1 MTTTTI
7 NHNGNNNGQQGLH
20 GKVALVTGG
29 GTGIGRAAALA
40 YAEQGAKVVI
50 SGRRESVGQA
60 VVEEIRAQGGEATFI
75 RADVTKDADVRN
87 LIETTVATYGRLDF
101 AFNNAGI
108 EGAMGPLTDLS
119 EAAFDELIAG
129 NLKSVWL
136 SMKYEIPQI
145 SKQGGVII
153 NNSTVAAQ
161 IGFAGLAAYGA
172 SKAGVE
178 ALSRTAAME
187 TAKSGVRI
195 NVVAPGPIETPMTDR
210 MFGGAANLNSMM
222 SAVLPVG
229 RAGKPEEIA
238 SAVLWLSSPGASFVT
253 GQVITVDGGFTAQ

>member
-1 MTTTTI
+1 MITTT
-7 NHNGNNNGQQGLH
+7 NNNNGQQILA

-50 SGRRESVGQA
+50 SGRREAVGQA
-60 VVEEIRAQGGEATFI
+60 VVDEIRALGGEALFVQ
-75 RADVTKDADVRN
+75 ADVTKDEDVRN
-87 LIETTVATYGRLDF
+87 LIERVVQSYDRLDI

-108 EGAMGPLTDLS
+108 EGAMGPLTELS
-119 EAAFDELIAG
+119 EQSFDELITG

-136 SMKYEIPQI
+136 SMKYEIPQM
-145 SKQGGVII
+145 SQHGGVII

-161 IGFAGLAAYGA
+161 IGFAGLAVYGA

-178 ALSRTAAME
+178 ALSRTAAVE
-187 TAKSGVRI
+187 NAKRSIRV
-195 NVVAPGPIETPMTDR
+195 NVVSPGPIETPMTDR
-210 MFGGAANLNSMM
+210 MFGGATNLNNMM
-222 SAVLPVG
+222 SALLPVG

-238 SAVLWLSSPGASFVT
+238 SAVLWLSGPGAAFVT
-253 GQVITVDGGFTAQ
+253 GQVITVDGGLTAQ